1 MWGGNC
7 LIYRLIITKT
17 KKDYYIGVSFNGTK
31 YKVHSN
37 EHIGTYK
44 VGADISFYAKKEK
57 GFLKDIL
64 IPISDEEAGV
74 KKLNSL

>member
-1 MWGGNC
+1 M
-7 LIYRLIITKT
+7 LYRLIITKI

-31 YKVHSN
+31 YKIHKN
-37 EHIGTYK
+37 EHIGNYK
-44 VGADISFYAKKEK
+44 MGSDISFYAKKEN

-74 KKLNSL
+74 KTLNNI

>member
-1 MWGGNC
+1 M
-7 LIYRLIITKT
+7 IYRLIITKA
-17 KKDYYIGVSFNGTK
+17 KKDHYIGVSFNGTK

-44 VGADISFYAKKEK
+44 VGADISFYAKKEN

-74 KKLNSL
+74 KTLNNI